1 MSTGTPSKVRVGKEP
16 YPTSALKMAA
26 TSVNIYVDNGMYMFL
41 DPLKTTPFPGPL
53 YQRAGD
59 PLSYY
64 MDKALSVKVRMLQLS
79 ELNHPPEESS
89 VLVDAERCPS
99 PALTVKLDGFSRE
112 HTLFLIDLMRQHLA
126 DDSGPPRDLA
136 ELVARLKR
144 KKGSKRLLW
153 QDAAEKLEA
162 RFKASFCPDRVARKW
177 GTLVEAYKKIKDSN
191 RSAETGRMRFKYYK
205 EMDELMGGEDDT
217 ALSDNEGSADLD
229 VCRPEEKV
237 ENHAEP
243 TGTAT
248 SPEPAVAKNDGFS
261 RKHTLFLID
270 LMRRHLADD
279 SGPPRDLA
287 ELNARLKT
295 TKGSKKKLWQEAAE
309 KLEAHFKASF
319 CPDRVSRKWGTLV
332 DGYKKAKDDR
342 SAGKETTR
350 FKYLREME
358 ELVGAQDDVVL
369 SEVGSCRG
377 LLGQDDDNKTPRG
390 AATEQ
395 RDRLTSPTD
404 SRKRKR
410 AVDEEDILDMFRQSE
425 EASQRRHQETLEQ
438 LRAAQEDFRSAQQSF
453 ESLMNQLLKKL

>member
-1 MSTGTPSKVRVGKEP
+1 
-16 YPTSALKMAA
+16 
-26 TSVNIYVDNGMYMFL
+26 MYMFL

-89 VLVDAERCPS
+89 VLVDPERCPS

-126 DDSGPPRDLA
+126 DGDGLPRDLA

-162 RFKASFCPDRVARKW
+162 RFTVSFCPDKVARKW

-205 EMDELMGGEDDT
+205 EMDELMGGQDDT
-217 ALSDNEGSADLD
+217 ALSDGGARADLD
-229 VCRPEEKV
+229 VRRPEELA

-243 TGTAT
+243 TDTAS
-248 SPEPAVAKNDGFS
+248 SPESCPSPPAVAKNDGFS

-270 LMRRHLADD
+270 LMRRHLVDD
-279 SGPPRDLA
+279 DDGSDGPPRDLA

-319 CPDRVSRKWGTLV
+319 CPDKVSRKWGTLV

-350 FKYLREME
+350 FKYFREMD

-369 SEVGSCRG
+369 SEVGTCTG
-377 LLGQDDDNKTPRG
+377 LLGQDDDRAPRG
-390 AATEQ
+390 AATDR
-395 RDRLTSPTD
+395 RDRLTSPTAPD

-410 AVDEEDILDMFRQSE
+410 VVDEEDILDMFRQSE

-438 LRAAQEDFRSAQQSF
+438 LRSAQEDFRSAQQSF